1 MFMAWYDIVL
11 LVSSILFLLST
22 VGSLLF
28 GGIDVDFDA
37 DVDIDFDG
45 GGTLF
50 SDVFSFKGLLHF
62 CIGFS
67 LVLTLMREVTL
78 KSIFYGVITG
88 LVFAIVLYFL
98 YKFMYE
104 KAQHSIKY
112 TTDIKDMEAEV
123 YFWHKEKRIGEV
135 FVTLE
140 GRPVTIT
147 IHCQEGVDLEK
158 GQKLKVSGT
167 RKLVSPS
174 SFETVII

>member
-1 MFMAWYDIVL
+1 MTWYEIVL
-11 LVSSILFLLST
+11 LVSSIFFLLST

-37 DVDIDFDG
+37 DIDVDVNTG
-45 GGTLF
+45 GLF
-50 SDVFSFKGLLHF
+50 GDVFSFKGLLHF

-67 LVLTLMREVTL
+67 LVLTLMHEV
-78 KSIFYGVITG
+78 SFASVSYGVITG
-88 LVFAIVLYFL
+88 LVFAVVLYFL
-98 YKFMYE
+98 YKFMYD

-112 TTDIKDMEAEV
+112 TYEIKDMDAEV
-123 YFWHKEKRIGEV
+123 YFWHKERRIGEV

-147 IHCQEGVDLEK
+147 IHCPEGVDLEK

-174 SFETVII
+174 SFETIII